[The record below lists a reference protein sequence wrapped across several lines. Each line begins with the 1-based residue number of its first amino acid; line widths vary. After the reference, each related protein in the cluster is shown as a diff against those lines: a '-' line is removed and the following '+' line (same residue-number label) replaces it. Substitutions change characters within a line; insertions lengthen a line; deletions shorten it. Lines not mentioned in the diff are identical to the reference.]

1 MELLRILFTMPSR
14 VSSHLGS
21 DTSQSPSSHVS
32 LKRSLTEANAAS
44 PLHAL
49 DALGGDNATP
59 ESRAKRPRQTA
70 PEDTAFIAR
79 ACARRKSA
87 RLAERAQKQA
97 DMNKRDVPVAVPRTS
112 PRLAPK
118 FAKPAEPAELNKSKP
133 VDLKK
138 RQSSSLQA
146 SSAQPAKRARTSSCT
161 SPTAR
166 ISRVTALKS
175 ASSPARRTKKRTV
188 DVAPTPPKAHKRSL
202 EQDEDEYEVAV
213 DRRAHLME
221 LDLKQGKGKGPATEK
236 DEMRWIHEERW
247 EVVMSELLKGTIQLS
262 PPPAVSPI
270 AIAITTS
277 LEQSDTTSA
286 TGVASQDDKE
296 ELTNVQPEPVAE
308 VIISTP
314 PSTPSTFSTFS
325 TFSAGTSPF
334 ASVTTPSSKA
344 SASPQPAPPS
354 SPFSAF
360 AATSGFA
367 STTKGVGASSLFS
380 ARPAAP
386 SAFASN
392 SSTFTFASTASA
404 FDSDLADEKSPDSA
418 GADHEVATG
427 EEDDEVVHR
436 TRARL
441 YQLHDGN
448 WAERGMG
455 PLTLNTTSGAE
466 REKAAARIVMRADA
480 THRLVLNASLF
491 PDFFIEVSDGKFV
504 RFTAIDGAEPISYM
518 LKLKN
523 SAAAQELVDAVREQ
537 TTAL

>member
-1 MELLRILFTMPSR
+1 
-14 VSSHLGS
+14 
-21 DTSQSPSSHVS
+21 
-32 LKRSLTEANAAS
+32 
-44 PLHAL
+44 
-49 DALGGDNATP
+49 
-59 ESRAKRPRQTA
+59 
-70 PEDTAFIAR
+70 
-79 ACARRKSA
+79 
-87 RLAERAQKQA
+87 
-97 DMNKRDVPVAVPRTS
+97 
-112 PRLAPK
+112 
-118 FAKPAEPAELNKSKP
+118 
-133 VDLKK
+133 
-138 RQSSSLQA
+138 
-146 SSAQPAKRARTSSCT
+146 
-161 SPTAR
+161 
-166 ISRVTALKS
+166 
-175 ASSPARRTKKRTV
+175 
-188 DVAPTPPKAHKRSL
+188 
-202 EQDEDEYEVAV
+202 

-221 LDLKQGKGKGPATEK
+221 LDLKQGKGKGPATEE
-236 DEMRWIHEERW
+236 DEMKWMHEERW
-247 EVVMSELLKGTIQLS
+247 EVVMSELLDGTIQLS
-262 PPPAVSPI
+262 PPPTVSPI

-277 LEQSDTTSA
+277 LEQSETTSA
-286 TGVASQDDKE
+286 TGVARQDDKE
-296 ELTNVQPEPVAE
+296 EVMNVQPVAVAE
-308 VIISTP
+308 VVISTP

-325 TFSAGTSPF
+325 TFSAGASPF
-334 ASVTTPSSKA
+334 ASVTTPTSSKA

-367 STTKGVGASSLFS
+367 SATKGVAASSLFS

-392 SSTFTFASTASA
+392 TSTFTFASTASA
-404 FDSDLADEKSPDSA
+404 FDSDLADENLADEKSPDSA

-537 TTAL
+537 TASL

>member
-1 MELLRILFTMPSR
+1 
-14 VSSHLGS
+14 
-21 DTSQSPSSHVS
+21 
-32 LKRSLTEANAAS
+32 
-44 PLHAL
+44 
-49 DALGGDNATP
+49 
-59 ESRAKRPRQTA
+59 
-70 PEDTAFIAR
+70 
-79 ACARRKSA
+79 
-87 RLAERAQKQA
+87 
-97 DMNKRDVPVAVPRTS
+97 
-112 PRLAPK
+112 
-118 FAKPAEPAELNKSKP
+118 
-133 VDLKK
+133 
-138 RQSSSLQA
+138 
-146 SSAQPAKRARTSSCT
+146 
-161 SPTAR
+161 
-166 ISRVTALKS
+166 
-175 ASSPARRTKKRTV
+175 
-188 DVAPTPPKAHKRSL
+188 
-202 EQDEDEYEVAV
+202 
-213 DRRAHLME
+213 ME
-221 LDLKQGKGKGPATEK
+221 LDLKQGKGKGPATEE
-236 DEMRWIHEERW
+236 DEMKWMHEERW

-262 PPPAVSPI
+262 PPPTVSPI

-277 LEQSDTTSA
+277 LEQSETTSA

-334 ASVTTPSSKA
+334 ASVTTPTSSKA

-367 STTKGVGASSLFS
+367 SATKGVGRSSLFC

-392 SSTFTFASTASA
+392 TSTFTFASTASA

-504 RFTAIDGAEPISYM
+504 RFTAIDGAEPIGYM